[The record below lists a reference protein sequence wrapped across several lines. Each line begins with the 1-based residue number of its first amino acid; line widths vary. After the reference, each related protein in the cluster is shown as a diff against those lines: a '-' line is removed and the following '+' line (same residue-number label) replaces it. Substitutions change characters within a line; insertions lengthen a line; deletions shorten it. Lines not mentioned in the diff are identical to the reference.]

1 MPPVRS
7 FAASPAAV
15 PASPASRHG
24 IALLGELKYSA
35 TFKHFDYV
43 NPNAPHG
50 GVVRQAVVGTYD
62 SFNMV
67 VAGVKGNLA
76 EGISLIYDTLMA
88 PSLDEVAS
96 EYGLI
101 AETARYPADFSW
113 VSFRLRPAA
122 RWHDGKPISPEDVIY
137 SLEMFKKI
145 DPGLAAYYQHVVRA
159 DKEGDHT
166 VRFQFDAPGIRELP
180 LIMGQLT
187 VLPRHWWEG
196 KNKAGKQRDIS
207 ETTLEPPLGSGPYRI
222 KAFDAG
228 HSIAYERVPDYWGES
243 LPVNIGANN
252 FRELRFEYFRDPSV
266 AFEAFQAGSIDWR
279 IENVAKNWA
288 TGYGFPA
295 VAEKRVVLEEF
306 PIRSI
311 GTMQA
316 FAFNIRRPKFQDPR
330 VRRAFN
336 FAFDFEKINQE
347 LFYGQ
352 YQRISS
358 YFDGTALAASGL
370 PQGRELE
377 FLQAVRAEVPPE
389 VFTTPYRNPVNGSNE
404 AFRANLLNAMQLLFD
419 AGFEVKDFVLV
430 DPKSGEQLSVELLI
444 NNEGFERVILFYQP
458 ALERL
463 GIKASVRLVDD
474 VQYVNRL
481 RDWDFDIIVAVWEQT
496 LTPGNEQRDYWGS
509 HAADRPG
516 SRNLIG
522 IKNPAVDAL
531 INRIVFAD
539 NREDLVAAAKAL
551 DRVLLWNH
559 YVVPHWNIS
568 KVRTARW
575 DRFDHPQRMP
585 EYGQS
590 AFPTLWWRSPSGP
603 AETVMRH

>member
-1 MPPVRS
+1 MRPVRLLG
-7 FAASPAAV
+7 ASRAAV
-15 PASPASRHG
+15 AEAPASRHG

-43 NPNAPHG
+43 NPSAPRG
-50 GVVRQAVVGTYD
+50 GAVRQAAVGTYD

-101 AETARYPADFSW
+101 AETMRYPADFSW
-113 VSFRLRPAA
+113 VSFRLRPTA
-122 RWHDGKPISPEDVIY
+122 RWHDGQPISAEDVIY
-137 SLEMFKKI
+137 SLEMFKKF
-145 DPGLAAYYQHVVRA
+145 DPGLAAYYRHVVRA

-180 LIMGQLT
+180 LVMGQLT

-196 KNKAGKQRDIS
+196 KNEAGKQRAIS
-207 ETTLEPPLGSGPYRI
+207 GTTLEPPLGSGPYRI

-228 HSIAYERVPDYWGES
+228 RSITYERVDDYWGGS

-252 FRELRFEYFRDPSV
+252 FSELRFDYFRDPST

-358 YFDGTALAASGL
+358 YFDGTALASSGL

-389 VFTTPYRNPVNGSNE
+389 VFTTPYGNPVNGSNE
-404 AFRANLLNAMQLLFD
+404 AFRANLLNAMHLLFD

-430 DPKSGEQLSVELLI
+430 DPKAGEQLSVELLI

-481 RDWDFDIIVAVWEQT
+481 RDWDFDVIVAVWEET

-539 NREDLVAAAKAL
+539 NRADLVAATKAL

-568 KVRTARW
+568 TVRTARW

-585 EYGQS
+585 QYGQS
-590 AFPTLWWRSPSGP
+590 AFPTLWWRSPSDP
-603 AETVMRH
+603 AKTVMRH

>member
-1 MPPVRS
+1 MRPVRS

-228 HSIAYERVPDYWGES
+228 RSIAYERVPDYWGES

>member
-1 MPPVRS
+1 MPPVRLS
-7 FAASPAAV
+7 AASPPAV
-15 PASPASRHG
+15 PDSPPSTHG
-24 IALLGELKYSA
+24 IALLGDLKYSA

-43 NPNAPHG
+43 NPDAPHAG
-50 GVVRQAVVGTYD
+50 AVRQAVVGTYD
-62 SFNMV
+62 SFNIV
-67 VAGVKGNLA
+67 VAGVKGNLV

-101 AETARYPADFSW
+101 AEPARYPADFSW
-113 VSFRLRPAA
+113 VSFRLRSAA
-122 RWHDGKPISPEDVIY
+122 RWHDGHPIRPEDVIY
-137 SLEMFKKI
+137 SFEMFKKL

-159 DKEGDHT
+159 DTERDDT
-166 VRFQFDAPGIRELP
+166 VRSLFDAPGIRQLP
-180 LIMGQLT
+180 QVVGQLT

-196 KNKAGKQRDIS
+196 KNKAGKLRAIS

-222 KAFDAG
+222 KAFEAG
-228 HSIAYERVPDYWGES
+228 RSITYERVADYWGGS

-252 FRELRFEYFRDPSV
+252 FQELRFDYFRDSSV

-279 IENVAKNWA
+279 VENVAKNWA

-295 VAEKRVVLEEF
+295 VVEKRVVLEEF
-306 PIRSI
+306 PIRNV

-330 VRRAFN
+330 VRQAFN

-352 YQRISS
+352 YQRTSS
-358 YFDGTALAASGL
+358 YFDGTELASSGL

-377 FLQAVRAEVPPE
+377 FLQAVRGEVPPE
-389 VFTTPYRNPVNGSNE
+389 VFTTPYVNPLNGSNE
-404 AFRANLLNAMQLLFD
+404 AFRANLLNAMLLLFD
-419 AGFEVKDFVLV
+419 AGFEVKEFVLI

-444 NNEGFERVILFYQP
+444 NRESFERIILFYQP

-481 RDWDFDIIVAVWEQT
+481 RDWDFDIIVAVWEET
-496 LTPGNEQRDYWGS
+496 LTPGSEQWDYWGS
-509 HAADRPG
+509 RAADLPG

-522 IKNPAVDAL
+522 TKNPAIDAL
-531 INRIVFAD
+531 INRIVFAG
-539 NREDLVAAAKAL
+539 NREDLVAASKAL

-559 YVVPHWNIS
+559 YVVPQWNFS

-585 EYGQS
+585 KYGQA
-590 AFPTLWWRSPSGP
+590 AFPTLWWWHPRAS
-603 AETVMRH
+603 